1 VRLALISFFIFFLI
15 HPISAE
21 VNQEEKEMENL
32 NFQNIQ
38 SVLKKDGLAKEV
50 VIKKKKIQKIK
61 VVKNKIEKGRFFYPK
76 ENELWG
82 IASEIWLIKNAQVL
96 GWDFEKPEYG
106 LEVSFRN
113 LLEKLGYIQKK
124 FKILILNTPTL
135 VRAALPGVEGEAI
148 LLISLPFVR
157 SLDLSKMEISLLLL
171 EDFFRLEAN
180 FVKNGYANKNIKEL
194 AGSNFKG
201 SKPDI
206 KLIEGITNYYSD
218 HFYEKGF
225 SFQNQFEITKK
236 MDAFLKSTP
245 DIWGMYY
252 RLLGKLD
259 RFLKSNIQ
267 YKNYLKLY
275 PSPEMQVKWLSPEDK
290 VL

>member
-1 VRLALISFFIFFLI
+1 VRPVLISFFSFFL
-15 HPISAE
+15 SFSLYAE
-21 VNQEEKEMENL
+21 KTQEEKEMENL

-38 SVLKKDGLAKEV
+38 SVLKKDGLVKEV

-61 VVKNKIEKGRFFYPK
+61 VAKEKIEKNRFFYPK
-76 ENELWG
+76 ENEFWG
-82 IASEIWLIKNAQVL
+82 ISSEIWLIKNAQVL
-96 GWDFEKPEYG
+96 GWDFEKPDYG
-106 LEVSFRN
+106 LEASFRKM
-113 LLEKLGYIQKK
+113 LEKLGYIQKK
-124 FKILILNTPTL
+124 FKILILNTPSL
-135 VRAALPGVEGEAI
+135 VRASLPGLEDESI

-157 SLDLSKMEISLLLL
+157 SLDLSKLEISLLLL
-171 EDFFRLEAN
+171 EDFFRLEASY
-180 FVKNGYANKNIKEL
+180 VKNGYKESKLKEL

-206 KLIEGITNYYSD
+206 KLIEGITTYYSD
-218 HFYEKGF
+218 HFYERGF
-225 SFQNQFEITKK
+225 SFQQQFEVTKK

-245 DIWGMYY
+245 DLWSMYF

-275 PSPEMQVKWLSPEDK
+275 PSPEMQVKWLTPEDK